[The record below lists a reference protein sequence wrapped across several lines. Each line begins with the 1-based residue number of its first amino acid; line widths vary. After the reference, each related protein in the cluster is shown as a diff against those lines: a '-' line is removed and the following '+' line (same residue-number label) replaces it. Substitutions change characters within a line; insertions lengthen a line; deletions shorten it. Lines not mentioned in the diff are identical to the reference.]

1 MPTLNLST
9 PRPSWLPK
17 RKAQGRRVVDNSAFY
32 NSKAWRK
39 VATMHKA
46 ANPLC
51 VMCDAKGCLSPATVT
66 DHITPIAEGGS
77 KWDWENLQSL
87 CARCHAVKS
96 ATEGRNRGRGGSNP

>member
-39 VATMHKA
+39 VATLHKQ

-51 VMCDAKGCLSPATVT
+51 VVCEQAGRLSPATVT
-66 DHITPIAEGGS
+66 DHIVPINEGGS
-77 KWDWENLQSL
+77 TWDWDNLQSL
-87 CARCHAVKS
+87 CNRCHAKKS
-96 ATEGRNRGRGGSNP
+96 GREAHKAADG